1 MMFWRKKVTKKQKA
15 KKPVSRP
22 VKKQYETSWRAVNEM
37 YSMCRT
43 LQEMLSKFPDKDL
56 AEVKAEMYVVEDLLW
71 QAVSD
76 RRN

>member
-1 MMFWRKKVTKKQKA
+1 MMFWQKKKA
-15 KKPVSRP
+15 KKSAKKRESRP
-22 VKKQYETSWRAVNEM
+22 VKRQYETSWRAVNEL

-43 LQEMLSKFPDKDL
+43 LQEMLSKFPDRDL